1 MGFDLKL
8 RLLRYLLLPAAAVAL
23 ALLPGSAVTAVTL
36 PPIPALT
43 PPPTPAPA
51 PAPAPVPVGSINFF
65 SPGAASAGGSSAAAI
80 SIPAGSSGS
89 AALTM
94 LGDPTDLAPGGDPTP
109 LDPRF
114 DGQQSPNE
122 NRGASAQA
130 REFDRQQYVIAAQI
144 YALDQST
151 DATQAIFAGGG
162 SGRFGWPEQ
171 YRTISQPFGC
181 TSVRLAPTSSNCTSG
196 HFHTGDDIAGPDQT
210 EVFAADTG
218 VARVFHGSTGYG
230 NYVIVTHGNGW
241 ATLYGHLHDVAVK
254 DGDMVQRGDLLAH
267 EGTTGNSTGPHLHF
281 EVRKDGGYL
290 DPCPFLEDCGKP
302 PAG

>member
-8 RLLRYLLLPAAAVAL
+8 RLLRYLLLPAAAVAM
-23 ALLPGSAVTAVTL
+23 ALLPGSAVTAVTF
-36 PPIPALT
+36 PPRPALT

-51 PAPAPVPVGSINFF
+51 PVPIPVGSAINIA
-65 SPGAASAGGSSAAAI
+65 SPAAGSGGGSSASAI
-80 SIPAGSSGS
+80 SIPPGTSGS
-89 AALTM
+89 GALAM

-114 DGQQSPNE
+114 DSQQSPNE
-122 NRGASAQA
+122 NRGASAQS
-130 REFDRQQYVIAAQI
+130 REFDRQQYVITAQV

-162 SGRFGWPEQ
+162 SGRFGWPEK

-181 TSVRLAPTSSNCTSG
+181 TSVRQAPTSSSCSSG

-241 ATLYGHLHDVAVK
+241 ATLYGHLHDVVVK
-254 DGDMVQRGDLLAH
+254 DGDLVQRGDLLAH

-302 PAG
+302 PA